1 MMIMLFSI
9 LLLLG
14 MALACG
20 LGLLCMLRDLVER
33 NADDGPSLRDPFF
46 ENPEI
51 RSQFSWK
58 SRTHSRTHFR
68 PRD

>member
-9 LLLLG
+9 LMLLV
-14 MALACG
+14 MALASG

-33 NADDGPSLRDPFF
+33 NADDGPSLRDPIDD
-46 ENPEI
+46 NPEM